1 MNKPFPSHPMRDRA
15 EALINTQYSRTTIL
29 CLALLI
35 ATLWMAT
42 RPYLGVVHDSRFYT
56 VEALNELIPGRFA
69 DDLYF
74 RYGSQGQFTLFTRM
88 YKPFIAAFGVAD
100 GNLILTIIAQCLWLS
115 GLFYLARNLF
125 RDR

>member
-1 MNKPFPSHPMRDRA
+1 MNKSALSDRA
-15 EALINTQYSRTTIL
+15 SPSTKVLKTQYSRTTIL

-35 ATLWMAT
+35 ATLWAAT

-56 VEALNELIPGRFA
+56 VEVLNKLIPGRFA

-74 RYGSQGQFTLFTRM
+74 QYGSQGQFTLFTQM

-100 GNLILTIIAQCLWLS
+100 GNLILTVIAQCLWLS

-125 RDR
+125 